1 MLVLDSGNRAGE
13 HIRPMRIVPSLLI
26 PVTFVCLFLSGCACI
41 RDGVIVAKRA
51 RSGMPDVYGEEFGFR
66 YEPSVYWVEVQGKD
80 DKGRERVKSIIL
92 FRHDWDQLRVGDHWS
107 RTGGFSPAGA
117 GK

>member
-1 MLVLDSGNRAGE
+1 
-13 HIRPMRIVPSLLI
+13 MRTLPSLTVLACM
-26 PVTFVCLFLSGCACI
+26 CLSACCTL
-41 RDGVIVAKRA
+41 RDGVVIGKKCR
-51 RSGMPDVYGEEFGFR
+51 GEMPEAYDLYSLSFR

-107 RTGGFSPAGA
+107 RTGGFSPAEA